1 MAARINADEL
11 SFAQGPLSYEFI
23 ETRITEK
30 WRIRDM
36 HDNAVGAAETE
47 QEAKEAVD
55 RLNGAWLRHTTEI
68 SG

>member
-23 ETRITEK
+23 EARVIEK
-30 WRIRDM
+30 WRIRDQL
-36 HDNAVGAAETE
+36 DNAVGAAETE

-55 RLNGAWLRHTTEI
+55 RLNAAWMQNTTTC
-68 SG
+68 SA